1 MRALIFAAAAALV
14 LVACGGTPIRL
25 PPKTTPAR
33 TRIAMKFEVDPALLQ
48 AAEPQ
53 AMPFP
58 EETPQTAQ
66 VREMLAQQAAAQR
79 RALAETG
86 TRLEDALREG
96 LLRHQVGLPAPD
108 DAADV
113 RLTGRVAPSPTG
125 GIEVSWQL
133 VEPGHGTTVAAGVAR
148 DAFFRGYMD
157 NLRDQ
162 VLAGLLG
169 IDIDSFSSGAPV
181 VAVGPSLDAAPAS
194 KTDGR
199 NAWAVVVGVERY
211 REALPEATHAESDA
225 RTFAL
230 YVQRTLGL
238 PADHVKVLVGDRAGL
253 ADIRSAVEEWLP
265 RNAVTAGGRVYF
277 FFSGHGAPD
286 PETGAGYL
294 VPFDADPAYLKTR
307 GLAVEALYAAL
318 GRLPGQQSVVILD
331 ACFSGGGVRS
341 VLAAGT
347 RPLVPVK
354 PSDAPS
360 GVVAL
365 AAAGPKETT
374 GASREASHGLFSWYV
389 LKGLGGDADADADG
403 HVTLAEL
410 TGFVQ
415 RGVAADARLDNREQ
429 TPTLSAPAGFDPA
442 SLRLVEGLQPRR

>member
-1 MRALIFAAAAALV
+1 MRALSFALAFA
-14 LVACGGTPIRL
+14 LVACGTPIRL
-25 PPKTTPAR
+25 PEKTTPAR
-33 TRIAMKFEVDPALLQ
+33 TRISMKFETDPALVAMVAP
-48 AAEPQ
+48 AAEAIPG
-53 AMPFP
+53 
-58 EETPQTAQ
+58 ETPEAAQ
-66 VREMLAQQAAAQR
+66 ARAFMEQQAAAQR
-79 RALAETG
+79 QMLAETG
-86 TRLEDALREG
+86 VRLEAALREG
-96 LLRHQVGLPAPD
+96 LLKHRVGLPAPA

-113 RLTGRVAPSPTG
+113 HLVGRIAVSPTG
-125 GIEVSWQL
+125 GIEASWQL
-133 VEPGHGTTVAAGVAR
+133 VEPATGATVAAGVAR
-148 DAFFRGYMD
+148 DVYFRGYLGL
-157 NLRDQ
+157 LRDQ

-169 IDIDSFSSGAPV
+169 VDIDSFSHGAPV
-181 VAVGPSLDAAPAS
+181 VTVGPPLDAAPAS

-211 REALPEATHAESDA
+211 RESLPEATHAEADA

-230 YVQRTLGL
+230 YAQRTLGL

-307 GLAVEALYAAL
+307 GLAVEELYAKLGAL
-318 GRLPGQQSVVILD
+318 SGQQSVVVLD
-331 ACFSGGGVRS
+331 ACFSGGGARS
-341 VLAAGT
+341 VLAKGT
-347 RPLVPVK
+347 RPLVPVR
-354 PSDAPS
+354 PSAAPA

-374 GASREASHGLFSWYV
+374 GAAREASHGLFSWY
-389 LKGLGGDADADADG
+389 LLRGLGGEADADADG

-410 TGFVQ
+410 AGFVQ
-415 RGVAADARLDNREQ
+415 TGVTTDARLDNREQ
-429 TPTLSAPAGFDPA
+429 TPTLSAPPGFDPA
-442 SLRLVEGLQPRR
+442 ALRLVEGLQGRR